1 MWVIVFP
8 CVGGVYWQKPR
19 VDVGFAQL
27 LEAAYN
33 ERRYDS
39 KR

>member
-8 CVGGVYWQKPR
+8 CVDGVYWQKPR
-19 VDVGFAQL
+19 EDVVFAQL

-33 ERRYDS
+33 ECRYE
-39 KR
+39 